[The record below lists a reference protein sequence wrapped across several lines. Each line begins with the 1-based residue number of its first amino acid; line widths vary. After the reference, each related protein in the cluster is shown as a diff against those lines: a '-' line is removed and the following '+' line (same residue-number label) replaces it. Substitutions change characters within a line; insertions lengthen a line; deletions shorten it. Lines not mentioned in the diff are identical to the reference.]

1 MVALEINMCPVQ
13 MTKETGKKLKTFR
26 SEALNQ
32 TFSGSPPF
40 LNML

>member
-1 MVALEINMCPVQ
+1 MVALEINICPVK
-13 MTKETGKKLKTFR
+13 MTKEKGKKLKNFR
-26 SEALNQ
+26 SEALNH